1 MYVTQT
7 LTTGFLCQV
16 VEDNLVNQ
24 RVLCNQLKKIGCTV
38 RAANHGGEALEELT
52 KTSYCKKPT
61 ISPPFK
67 QFDIVLLDV
76 EMPVLDGL
84 SCARRIRELEEK
96 AEFVGHVPII
106 AVSANARTEQIQ
118 QAISAGMDDA
128 IAKPFRIPEL
138 MELIERLGI

>member
-1 MYVTQT
+1 M
-7 LTTGFLCQV
+7 LTSDVLSQV

-52 KTSYCKKPT
+52 KTTYCEKPT
-61 ISPPFK
+61 ISPPF
-67 QFDIVLLDV
+67 QRFDIVLLDI

-84 SCARRIRELEEK
+84 SCARRIRESEERGD
-96 AEFVGHVPII
+96 FVGHVPII
-106 AVSANARTEQIQ
+106 AVSANARHEQIQ
-118 QAISAGMDDA
+118 QAITAGMDDA

-138 MELIERLGI
+138 MGLIEKLGI